1 MAPGRSC
8 FRLRGPR
15 EGGEGASSRHL
26 AGPTAGL
33 LISLLGGRAGVSR
46 VQLLQHHRWERTRGA
61 LRAPTQ
67 PYLSQH
73 LLLGLVPWD
82 HAPGCRAA
90 CRCGVSL
97 EEWHELP
104 VLVVCPISAPNGA
117 MGWVA
122 AQQTW
127 HVPVALEPTWMLHEC
142 HGPDQVG
149 ESDFL
154 EAGVTYRKHPPSK
167 NRLATIPGVGCWD
180 Q

>member
-1 MAPGRSC
+1 MAPGRSR

-15 EGGEGASSRHL
+15 EARAASSRHL

-67 PYLSQH
+67 AYLSQH
-73 LLLGLVPWD
+73 LLLGLVPWE
-82 HAPGCRAA
+82 HALGCRAA
-90 CRCGVSL
+90 RRCGASL
-97 EEWHELP
+97 EEWQELP
-104 VLVVCPISAPNGA
+104 VLVLCPISAPIGA

-127 HVPVALEPTWMLHEC
+127 HMLVAVEPTWMLHM
-142 HGPDQVG
+142 GATVLIR
-149 ESDFL
+149 L
-154 EAGVTYRKHPPSK
+154 ENQISWR
-167 NRLATIPGVGCWD
+167 PG
-180 Q
+180 